1 MRGAAHDPVV
11 MAEQSRQIDVAAL
24 VLEIQL
30 YLAVVDAFRA
40 EGCEPGRA
48 RRKETGCT
56 AST

>member
-1 MRGAAHDPVV
+1 MRSVAHDRRE
-11 MAEQSRQIDVAAL
+11 MAEQSRQIDIEGL

-48 RRKETGCT
+48 RRKETRCT

>member
-1 MRGAAHDPVV
+1 MRGAAHDRRE

-30 YLAVVDAFRA
+30 YLAVVDVFRA

-48 RRKETGCT
+48 RRKETRCT
-56 AST
+56 ASI